1 VIIKDMALRNVIM
14 EIKLDAL
21 TVLSI
26 LVIHVLAQMELLP
39 VVLQVYVGILF
50 VEKDKNVI
58 MAIIQVVSIAKLL
71 QVIIVLETSA

>member
-1 VIIKDMALRNVIM
+1 M